1 MRIIPTMIIGAI
13 ARFLQAWK
21 RKRTEPKSPSLFRA
35 HAPGIGNLPSLVAV
49 LLAGALALAGCDR
62 PSSSVLPT
70 SKMTAANYDQIRPGM
85 SKTQVE
91 SILGPPTTAETKDMV
106 IFKKTTYRYEEGTK
120 FILLTFKNEE
130 LESKDSNLTA
140 QR

>member
-1 MRIIPTMIIGAI
+1 MRIIPTMIIGAL
-13 ARFLQAWK
+13 ARVVHA
-21 RKRTEPKSPSLFRA
+21 RKRRRTEAKLRTSFRVYT
-35 HAPGIGNLPSLVAV
+35 PGIGNLPSLVAV
-49 LLAGALALAGCDR
+49 LLAGALVLAGCDR
-62 PSSSVLPT
+62 PSSSVLQT
-70 SKMTAANYDQIRPGM
+70 SKMTAANYDQIQPGM
-85 SKTQVE
+85 SRTQVE
-91 SILGPPTTAETKDMV
+91 SILGRPTTAETKDMV